1 MERQSYKGQDLGLIG
16 PFSMR
21 GGAVDVAQ
29 AGKTPEVEGWYWHD
43 SGFSGLFLVQMMDP
57 EPRHGQLPKLGGGIC
72 CQTQPN
78 SLGEQPP
85 LFQGF

>member
-1 MERQSYKGQDLGLIG
+1 MGKQSYKGQDLGLIG

-29 AGKTPEVEGWYWHD
+29 AGKTPEVEGWYWHA

-57 EPRHGQLPKLGGGIC
+57 EPRHGQLP
-72 CQTQPN
+72 
-78 SLGEQPP
+78 
-85 LFQGF
+85 